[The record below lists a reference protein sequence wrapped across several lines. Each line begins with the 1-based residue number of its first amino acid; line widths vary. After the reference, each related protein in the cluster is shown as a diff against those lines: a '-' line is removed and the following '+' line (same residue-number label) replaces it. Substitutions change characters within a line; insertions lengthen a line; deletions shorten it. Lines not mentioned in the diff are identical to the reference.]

1 MVRLWYISTFSYK
14 FVILYPF
21 LHMEYL
27 DVPIKTIKEKEA
39 IVVATLNGQIVAG
52 NPEAVELYQYPSLR
66 SFLQC
71 NLRDLMPDDFNQFY
85 PELMTPEHLNTQG
98 YRIHVNRRMN
108 GELFA
113 CRLHTH
119 HQDIK
124 GSKYLVG
131 HVIEVKGEELDIE
144 KIQLQQNIIVLQ
156 RELEA
161 ERNKNAQRSY
171 QETSQLL
178 TKTFPVLNSNDI
190 KVCHYLI
197 LNYNTKAI
205 ADKLNITVDG
215 VFAARKRIR
224 KKLNIK
230 PEADLTRVLLQ
241 AIK

>member
-1 MVRLWYISTFSYK
+1 
-14 FVILYPF
+14 
-21 LHMEYL
+21 MEYL
-27 DVPIKTIKEKEA
+27 DVPILTIKEKEA

-52 NPEAVELYQYPSLR
+52 NPEAVDLYQYPSLR

-71 NLRDLMPDDFNQFY
+71 NLRDLMPDDFNRFY
-85 PELMTPEHLNTQG
+85 PELMTSEHLNTQG
-98 YRIHVNRRMN
+98 YKIHVNRRMN
-108 GELFA
+108 GDLFA

-119 HQDIK
+119 YQDIK
-124 GSKYLVG
+124 GVKYLVG
-131 HVIEVKGEELDIE
+131 HVVEIKGEDVDIE

-178 TKTFPVLNSNDI
+178 TTAFPQLNSNDI

-197 LNYNTKAI
+197 LNYNTKAV
-205 ADKLNITVDG
+205 AEKLNITIDG

-224 KKLNIK
+224 KKLDIK
-230 PEADLTRVLLQ
+230 PEEDLARVLLR